1 MAELYPGRTNQAL
14 AFVRFGLQDIQV
26 ACDTQD
32 WSRNLRLR
40 AACEATL
47 AHLLSCYR
55 AYLFEI
61 AEQHRLQTVGVVTA
75 ASLSE
80 QLAATGQAT
89 AELIELET
97 LLSERESWLNLM
109 LSAAEAIHKPTVA
122 QSGEESASEIN
133 LVNTTQKS
141 LEERLQEDLPNW
153 YQALQELINRHRETN
168 QEW

>member
-1 MAELYPGRTNQAL
+1 MAELYLGRTNQAL
-14 AFVRFGLQDIQV
+14 ALVRFGLQDIEV
-26 ACDTQD
+26 ASDIQD
-32 WSRNLRLR
+32 SSRNLRLR

-47 AHLLSCYR
+47 AHLLSSYR

-80 QLAATGQAT
+80 QLATSGQAT
-89 AELIELET
+89 AELIELQT
-97 LLSERESWLNLM
+97 LLKDSQSWLVQM
-109 LSAAEAIHKPTVA
+109 LNASEAIHRPSQV

-141 LEERLQEDLPNW
+141 LEERLQADLPNW
-153 YQALQELINRHRETN
+153 YQTLQELINRHRETN